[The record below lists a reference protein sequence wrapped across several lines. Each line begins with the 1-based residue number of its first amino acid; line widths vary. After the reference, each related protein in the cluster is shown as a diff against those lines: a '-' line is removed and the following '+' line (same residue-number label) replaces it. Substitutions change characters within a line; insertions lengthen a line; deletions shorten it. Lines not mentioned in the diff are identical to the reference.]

1 MFKLTKKE
9 SLIYEA
15 MLADPGHVWTVE
27 QLAEFAYADR
37 AAPKH
42 WRQSILSQVKML
54 RLKTSVL
61 GDNRVV
67 KVSKANG
74 RGNKAKFTLKKSAV
88 RLGMPWE

>member
-1 MFKLTKKE
+1 MFKLTNLE

-27 QLAEFAYADR
+27 QLADVAYAGR
-37 AAPKH
+37 TAPKY
-42 WRQSILSQVKML
+42 WRHSVLCQVKTL

-67 KVSKANG
+67 KVSKSNG
-74 RGNKAKFTLKKSAV
+74 RGNKAKFTLQKSAV
-88 RLGMPWE
+88 RLKMPWE